1 MTLLL
6 TVTIICSSTH
16 VLLLHLLLAIC
27 CPILYSPRIFLL
39 YWVEFVTLTHFGIC
53 SHSSGFLCQIFFSIV
68 GVWDMSSQGSTCIFS
83 FRLVHTLSLIN
94 VCSTELITLPRKI
107 TGTLSTKYAFKAK
120 KTQIWFASRSCLLES
135 WDFYLFFFLNGQKHV
150 LRFIS
155 KIKEIYEKC
164 YGRPEVGANTDK
176 INGYVNMG

>member
-120 KTQIWFASRSCLLES
+120 KKHRYGLLLGLVFWKVEIFICFS
-135 WDFYLFFFLNGQKHV
+135 FWMDRNMCYV
-150 LRFIS
+150 L
-155 KIKEIYEKC
+155 
-164 YGRPEVGANTDK
+164 
-176 INGYVNMG
+176 